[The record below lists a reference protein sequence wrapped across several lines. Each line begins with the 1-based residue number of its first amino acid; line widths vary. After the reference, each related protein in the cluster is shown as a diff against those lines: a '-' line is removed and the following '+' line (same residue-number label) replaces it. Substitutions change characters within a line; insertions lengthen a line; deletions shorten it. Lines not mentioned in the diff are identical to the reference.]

1 MEPYIVS
8 PFLFVS
14 ILSLLYLRRAF
25 KRRLPPGPPGY
36 PVVGNIFDVDKDS
49 FWVQYAEMSRTY
61 DSDVI
66 SLNMAGNTVI
76 ILNTLEGVQE
86 LLEKRSAIYSD
97 RPDYVMLNDLSG
109 LSYHFAFMR
118 YDERWKEHRKLFKQ
132 EFQPPANELH
142 RPNITMAVRKMLP
155 RLLESPENF
164 DHHLRHMNGMFVL
177 STSYGLD
184 VQPTNDPYVS
194 IGEKTL
200 KAMAQAGNG
209 TEYLVEHIP
218 ILKYLPDW
226 MPGARFKAVAKEW
239 SESVCALPR
248 KPMEAVY
255 QAMENGVPRSCVAT
269 RVLGAMD
276 VDGERDPHQTQV
288 LQNVLGAM
296 YAASTDTA

>member
-1 MEPYIVS
+1 
-8 PFLFVS
+8 
-14 ILSLLYLRRAF
+14 
-25 KRRLPPGPPGY
+25 
-36 PVVGNIFDVDKDS
+36 
-49 FWVQYAEMSRTY
+49 
-61 DSDVI
+61 
-66 SLNMAGNTVI
+66 MAGNTVI
-76 ILNTLEGVQE
+76 ILNALEGVQE

-164 DHHLRHMNGMFVL
+164 DHHLRHMNGMSVL

-194 IGEKTL
+194 IGRETL

-239 SESVCALPR
+239 SES
-248 KPMEAVY
+248 
-255 QAMENGVPRSCVAT
+255 AMENGVPRSCVAT